1 MFPPTLFSVMTPA
14 HCSSVQ
20 SFGGMFSD
28 YFQSGRRKS
37 LKLVC
42 FNIRWRSGAGSPH
55 SKRASGSN
63 PSWGLSAW
71 SLHILLVSAW
81 VLFGCT
87 SEMCMLGCRCKCER
101 GCLIASVC
109 QLCDRLTTWLVHA
122 PPLAGVRFINPKSSK
137 LQQHFTILTML
148 KIRIRDFRH
157 STHV

>member
-1 MFPPTLFSVMTPA
+1 MLFSVMTPA
-14 HCSSVQ
+14 HHSSMQ

-28 YFQSGRRKS
+28 YFQSGTWKS
-37 LKLVC
+37 LQLDC
-42 FNIRWRSGAGSPH
+42 FNIRWCSGAGSPH
-55 SKRASGSN
+55 RRRTATN

-87 SEMCMLGCRCKCER
+87 SETCILGCRCECER

-148 KIRIRDFRH
+148 KIRINDFRH
-157 STHV
+157 SIHV